1 MIRYIEKAEKMTL
14 YVVPLKGLVVFPTI
28 PQSLELKDKTA
39 KKICISSKENDEPVL
54 LLPLIDPTNKNP
66 EDMSDFENVGTAA
79 KVKDYLKLPNGD
91 LRIIFDGLC
100 RATVL
105 SLSKKGDRIVAD
117 TLCKKITAE
126 DEGGI
131 KGEALI
137 RETHTLLDKFAKFLP
152 KLSEDVI
159 LTAKNLKSPG
169 LLADYI
175 ACNIFPSPKNKQLIL
190 NEFDP
195 IKRIELLILTME
207 KEIKIFEQEY
217 LIHKKVVSNIEAHQR
232 EHYLREQ
239 LKVIQSELGYGDPD
253 SEIDEYLD
261 AIDKAKLPKD
271 VDEKLRKEV
280 FKLQKMPY
288 SSAEASVLRTYLD
301 TCIELPWNRS
311 TKDRLDIKYAKRIL
325 ERDHDGLEKIKER
338 ILEYLA
344 VKQLNPELK
353 NQILCLVGPPGTGKT
368 SVAQSIAVAMNRK
381 YVRVALG
388 GIRDE
393 ADIRGHRKTYVGSM
407 PGRIINAINQAGVK
421 NPLVLLD
428 EIDKLTRD
436 SHGDPSSALLEVLD
450 SEQNKNFRDHFIEMP
465 FDLSDCMFI
474 ATANTLDTIP
484 KPLLDRMEI
493 IRLETYT
500 RTEKLMIAKNHLIP
514 KQLKRHGLTKKVFK
528 IDDSGIC
535 EIIDNYTRE
544 SGVRNLEREIASL
557 CRKVAKRIAENE
569 ITVCKLTAKN
579 ISEYLG
585 NDKIIPTN
593 IYEEDEIGTVN
604 GLAYT
609 ESGGDLLRIEAL
621 VVPGTGKIE
630 LTGSLGDVMKESAH
644 AAVSYIRSRADEFG
658 IEQDFYK
665 TKDIHIHVPEGA
677 VPKDGPSAGVT
688 IATALLS
695 ELTGKRVKRDVA
707 MTGEITLRGRVLA
720 IGGLREKTMA
730 AYKAGITT
738 VLIPQENKKDLEKL
752 DPEAKKGLTF
762 IYCACLDDVFKSAFS
777 DEQISKNTVL
787 ENIKGDVSDQFI
799 DIIPRQNIIQRSV

>member
-14 YVVPLKGLVVFPTI
+14 YVVPLKGLVVFPAI

-39 KKICISSKENDEPVL
+39 KKICVSSKENDEPVL

-66 EDMSDFENVGTAA
+66 EDISDFENVGTAA

-100 RATVL
+100 RASVL
-105 SLSKKGDRIVAD
+105 SLSKKGEKIVAD

-137 RETHTLLDKFAKFLP
+137 RETHALLDKFAKFLP

-159 LTAKNLKSPG
+159 LTAKNIKSPG

-175 ACNIFPSPKNKQLIL
+175 ACNIFPSPENKQLIL
-190 NEFDP
+190 NEYDP
-195 IKRIELLILTME
+195 IKRIELLVLTME
-207 KEIKIFEQEY
+207 KEVKIFETEY

-232 EHYLREQ
+232 DHYLREQ

-261 AIDKAKLPKD
+261 AIEKAKLPKE

-288 SSAEASVLRTYLD
+288 SSAESSVLRTYLD

-311 TKDRLDIKYAKRIL
+311 TKDRLDIKYAKKIL
-325 ERDHDGLEKIKER
+325 ERDHDGLDKIKER

-353 NQILCLVGPPGTGKT
+353 NQIICLVGPPGTGKT
-368 SVAQSIAVAMNRK
+368 SVAQSIATAMNRK

-407 PGRIINAINQAGVK
+407 PGRIINAINQAGVR
-421 NPLVLLD
+421 NPLILLD

-465 FDLSDCMFI
+465 FDLSECMFI

-484 KPLLDRMEI
+484 RPLLDRMEI

-500 RTEKLMIAKNHLIP
+500 RSEKLMIAKNHLIP

-544 SGVRNLEREIASL
+544 AGVRNLEREIASL
-557 CRKVAKRIAENE
+557 CRKVAKKIAENE
-569 ITVCKLTAKN
+569 LTVCKLSAKN

-585 NDKIIPTN
+585 NDRIIPTN
-593 IYEEDEIGTVN
+593 IYDDDEVGTVN

-621 VVPGTGKIE
+621 VIDGTGKIE

-658 IEQDFYK
+658 IDRDFYK
-665 TKDIHIHVPEGA
+665 TKDIHIHVP
-677 VPKDGPSAGVT
+677 
-688 IATALLS
+688 
-695 ELTGKRVKRDVA
+695 
-707 MTGEITLRGRVLA
+707 
-720 IGGLREKTMA
+720 
-730 AYKAGITT
+730 
-738 VLIPQENKKDLEKL
+738 
-752 DPEAKKGLTF
+752 
-762 IYCACLDDVFKSAFS
+762 
-777 DEQISKNTVL
+777 
-787 ENIKGDVSDQFI
+787 
-799 DIIPRQNIIQRSV
+799 